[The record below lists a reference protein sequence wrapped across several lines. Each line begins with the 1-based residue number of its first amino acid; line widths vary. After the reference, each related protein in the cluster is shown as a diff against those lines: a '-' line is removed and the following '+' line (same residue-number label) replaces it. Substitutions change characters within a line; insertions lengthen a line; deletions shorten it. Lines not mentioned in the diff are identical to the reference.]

1 MEIKRAEMTM
11 ATIRA
16 AARNGSENISS
27 KPAASDKKRIDGR
40 MWRNL
45 VNTGIVCLL
54 LGGTVS
60 CGRTDVYNE
69 FNTLPK
75 NGWFKR
81 DVQRFTPEV
90 PDTVNRYDVYLSLRH
105 NGDYTYRNLW
115 LFVSYND
122 EGGVLKTDTVNCELA
137 DEFGRWSGGGWGS
150 YYQQEV
156 LLNDDFRFSGEKE
169 HVFTVQQAMRDD
181 RIRGISDVGIRIVPH
196 EEK

>member
-1 MEIKRAEMTM
+1 
-11 ATIRA
+11 
-16 AARNGSENISS
+16 
-27 KPAASDKKRIDGR
+27 

-60 CGRTDVYNE
+60 CGRTGVYNE
-69 FNTLPK
+69 FNPLPN

-150 YYQQEV
+150 YYQQKD
-156 LLNDDFRFSGEKE
+156 LLNDDCRVSGEKE

>member
-1 MEIKRAEMTM
+1 MTM
-11 ATIRA
+11 ATIRWLLA
-16 AARNGSENISS
+16 TVVKTIRLNLPLPIRKNRWAYVEELGKYRYRLSFV
-27 KPAASDKKRIDGR
+27 GR
-40 MWRNL
+40 H
-45 VNTGIVCLL
+45 GLL
-54 LGGTVS
+54 
-60 CGRTDVYNE
+60 RANRVYNE

-122 EGGVLKTDTVNCELA
+122 EDGVLKTDTVNCELA

>member
-11 ATIRA
+11 ATIR
-16 AARNGSENISS
+16 
-27 KPAASDKKRIDGR
+27 
-40 MWRNL
+40 
-45 VNTGIVCLL
+45 LL
-54 LGGTVS
+54 LATVVKTFRLNLPLPIRKNRWAYVEELGKYQVSFVFCWEAPVS

>member
-1 MEIKRAEMTM
+1 
-11 ATIRA
+11 
-16 AARNGSENISS
+16 
-27 KPAASDKKRIDGR
+27 

-137 DEFGRWSGGGWGS
+137 DEFGRWLGLLLSAGGFA
-150 YYQQEV
+150 E
-156 LLNDDFRFSGEKE
+156 
-169 HVFTVQQAMRDD
+169 
-181 RIRGISDVGIRIVPH
+181 
-196 EEK
+196 

>member
-1 MEIKRAEMTM
+1 
-11 ATIRA
+11 
-16 AARNGSENISS
+16 
-27 KPAASDKKRIDGR
+27 

-90 PDTVNRYDVYLSLRH
+90 PDTVNRYDVYLSL
-105 NGDYTYRNLW
+105 
-115 LFVSYND
+115 
-122 EGGVLKTDTVNCELA
+122 LKTDTVNCELA

>member
-1 MEIKRAEMTM
+1 
-11 ATIRA
+11 
-16 AARNGSENISS
+16 
-27 KPAASDKKRIDGR
+27 

-90 PDTVNRYDVYLSLRH
+90 PDTVNQYDVYLSLRH

>member
-1 MEIKRAEMTM
+1 
-11 ATIRA
+11 
-16 AARNGSENISS
+16 
-27 KPAASDKKRIDGR
+27 

-54 LGGTVS
+54 LGGAVS

-156 LLNDDFRFSGEKE
+156 LLNDDFCFSGEKE